1 MTSNGGSYILFP
13 EQPFLPME
21 TSLTDKE
28 LRELRLLIATRG
40 ESKPTLLEK
49 GVLEIPILTLI
60 QIRQFFADHGVNVFL
75 PFPERFQTTLDSLL
89 PDEGPSMFIASIN
102 NPSGQITDQEIF
114 EAAGQRCF
122 SSTRAL
128 SVIIFLIAKHLSGE
142 KVGLSLER
150 TNIFCVAEGGVKRKY
165 YLQLQP
171 SNRWMI
177 VCEEKTEVEPW
188 PSGTT
193 VVCTKVLAP

>member
-1 MTSNGGSYILFP
+1 
-13 EQPFLPME
+13 ME
-21 TSLTDKE
+21 TTVFSPDEVRK
-28 LRELRLLIATRG
+28 LREIIASSGHT
-40 ESKPTLLEK
+40 KPALLEK
-49 GVLEIPILTLI
+49 VVHEVPILTPL

-142 KVGLSLER
+142 KVGLSLEQ